1 MPQPHFLTSSP
12 KNLGV
17 KTAIRMIWQS
27 KIMTLG
33 VTCEIFAL
41 IGATWNWVDSYP
53 WLPNVALTLATI
65 GAVVV
70 AGRVAWDYHGRGL
83 NAKQKEE
90 SKDILTNASLNE
102 TQMDEIAEA
111 IQSSGLTPGQKSDLP
126 ATLGEISVA
135 NIVEVQKALDVAL
148 EYLLTAQRPDH
159 GHVVVIHR
167 IGRSQLDVRYVDP
180 PRASGPCQRQHA
192 HEQGADLNLLEVAN
206 SLLQPLTKFTVL
218 WRHPVDQKCF
228 HTNYNA
234 AEDPGHFLTFSFE
247 DCVPKWR
254 IPIVDDYV
262 LSSQA
267 TGDFTWGQTLSL
279 PIQQP

>member
-1 MPQPHFLTSSP
+1 MPQPYFLTSSP
-12 KNLGV
+12 KIFGV

-27 KIMTLG
+27 KIMMLG

-65 GAVVV
+65 GAVIV

-102 TQMDEIAEA
+102 PQMDEIAEA
-111 IQSSGLTPGQKSDLP
+111 IQSSGLTPRQKSDLP
-126 ATLGEISVA
+126 AALREISVA

-148 EYLLTAQRPDH
+148 EYLQTVQRPDH

-167 IGRSQLDVRYVDP
+167 IGLSRLDVQYVDP

-192 HEQGADLNLLEVAN
+192 YEQGADLNRLEVAN
-206 SLLQPLTKFTVL
+206 SLLQTLTKYTVL
-218 WRHPVDQKCF
+218 WRHPVDQNCF
-228 HTNYNA
+228 HTNYN
-234 AEDPGHFLTFSFE
+234 EPREPGHQLIFSLE

-254 IPIVDDYV
+254 FPTVGDYV
-262 LSSQA
+262 LTINRAASN
-267 TGDFTWGQTLSL
+267 FTW
-279 PIQQP
+279 QQKPPEQP